1 MSSLSRLQAKKNLRA
16 IMSYENWSKEDL
28 IARLTLLEAE
38 KELLPQHRTPT
49 TPPPPN
55 PRRLWKTFDFSSHP
69 RRKIALK
76 FCYSGW
82 AYNGLAIF
90 LSASVY
96 MTRQTQ
102 AQAAPPPR
110 PPETL
115 ARASPNQVPLQA
127 LGLHRQLPRR
137 EQSLKSGAR
146 QRGPRARRKGAH
158 PAVAPA
164 AAVRAGGYVDTFRCI
179 FLSSPLLSF
188 LPPES
193 KRNPTDPPPTT
204 RPRTRLDPLLPTPAL
219 PHQSATDVI
228 QSNPIHGCFRYCD
241 WPAKRRHADHYPLRP
256 TPAQPPC
263 SEYSSSFFSLHVL
276 GRGKRRRPSD
286 ARVSRSTGRS

>member
-1 MSSLSRLQAKKNLRA
+1 MTAVNRLFVFNLNPTKKKASQHGCRANAGYAEHMPFLLLSTFYARIRPGGRYMSSLSRLQAKKNLRA

-102 AQAAPPPR
+102 AQAVPPPR

-115 ARASPNQVPLQA
+115 ARVSPNQVPLQE
-127 LGLHRQLPRR
+127 LGLHRQLRRR

-146 QRGPRARRKGAH
+146 QRGPRARRG
-158 PAVAPA
+158 
-164 AAVRAGGYVDTFRCI
+164 R
-179 FLSSPLLSF
+179 
-188 LPPES
+188 
-193 KRNPTDPPPTT
+193 
-204 RPRTRLDPLLPTPAL
+204 
-219 PHQSATDVI
+219 I
-228 QSNPIHGCFRYCD
+228 QR
-241 WPAKRRHADHYPLRP
+241 
-256 TPAQPPC
+256 
-263 SEYSSSFFSLHVL
+263 
-276 GRGKRRRPSD
+276 
-286 ARVSRSTGRS
+286 